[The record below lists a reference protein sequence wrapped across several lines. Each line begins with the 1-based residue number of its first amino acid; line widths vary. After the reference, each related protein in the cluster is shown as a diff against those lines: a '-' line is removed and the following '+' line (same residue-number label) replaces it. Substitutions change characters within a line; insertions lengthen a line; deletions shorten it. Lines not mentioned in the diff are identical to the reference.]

1 MTKFSLTP
9 YWFQD
14 TVSSGSKL
22 VIQTARKTP
31 PIYGVDRRAFLVWS
45 GVGWASLLDVYTIVC
60 YNVNMK
66 QKRAYKYRFYPTGE
80 QKHVLA
86 QTFGCARFVY
96 NWALRQKTDA
106 FYQEQRRQ
114 YYKDLS
120 EALTHLKLQG
130 AYSWLAEVSA
140 VPLQQALRHLE
151 KAFLNFFEGRARYPT
166 FKKKRHR
173 QSATYTSNAFKW
185 DGTQLTLAKMT
196 DPLDIRWSRPLPEGA
211 TPSSVTIT
219 KDCADRYFVS
229 LLVEEDIKQL
239 EPVEQSVGADLGLK
253 EFVILST
260 GETVGN
266 PKFFHKD
273 EKKLAKAQRR
283 HAKKQKGSKNRTKAR
298 KKVARIHA
306 RVADRRRDFLH
317 QLSTRLIRENQTIC
331 VESLAVKNMVKNH
344 SLAKAISDVGWSEFV
359 SQLAYKAAWYG
370 RNLVKIDKW
379 YPSSKRCF
387 DCGHLL
393 DSLTLDVRVWT
404 CPECGVVHDRDI
416 NAAKNIHAVGLTVFE
431 ACGEAVRP
439 GRAKARVGKLR

>member
-1 MTKFSLTP
+1 MLEL
-9 YWFQD
+9 Y
-14 TVSSGSKL
+14 TV
-22 VIQTARKTP
+22 I
-31 PIYGVDRRAFLVWS
+31 
-45 GVGWASLLDVYTIVC
+45 C
-60 YNVNMK
+60 YNVSME
-66 QKRAYKYRFYPTGE
+66 QKRAYKYRIYPTDE
-80 QKHVLA
+80 QKHILA
-86 QTFGCARFVY
+86 RTFGCARFIY

-106 FYQEQRRQ
+106 FYQEQQRLS
-114 YYKDLS
+114 YKDLS
-120 EALTHLKLQG
+120 EALTRLKQQEE
-130 AYSWLAEVSA
+130 YSWLAEVSS
-140 VPLQQALRHLE
+140 VPLQQALRHLD
-151 KAFLNFFEGRARYPT
+151 KAFLNFFEGRAQYPT
-166 FKKKRHR
+166 FKKKRRR

-196 DPLDIRWSRPLPEGA
+196 EPLDIRWSRPLPDGA
-211 TPSSVTIT
+211 IPSSVTIT

-229 LLVEEDIKQL
+229 LLVEEDITQL
-239 EPVEQSVGADLGLK
+239 EPIEQSVGADLGLK

-283 HAKKQKGSKNRTKAR
+283 HARKQKGSKNRAKAR

-306 RVADRRRDFLH
+306 RIADRRRDFLH

-331 VESLAVKNMVKNH
+331 VESLHVKNMVKNH
-344 SLAKAISDVGWSEFV
+344 CLAKAISDVGWSEFV
-359 SQLAYKAAWYG
+359 SQLEYKAAWYG

-393 DSLTLDVRVWT
+393 DSLTLDVRIWT
-404 CPECGVVHDRDI
+404 CPECGVVHDRDL
-416 NAAKNIHAVGLTVFE
+416 NAARNIHAVGLTVFE

-439 GRAKARVGKLR
+439 GAVKTKPGKPQRSRKASS